1 MADVPTVA
9 FDRADALRR
18 LADETFDVVVV
29 GGGITGAGC
38 ALDAASR
45 GFRTALVERD
55 DFASGTSSK
64 SSKLVH
70 GGLRYLQ
77 QHDVALVYEGL
88 AERQLALR
96 NAPHLVRLLPFLIPI
111 LSRDGLVDR
120 RVARGLGAALWMY
133 DLTGGL
139 RIRKAHRRV
148 DRDGALGLMPTL
160 RPETLA
166 SAYLYY
172 DAQADDARLTLCLA
186 RTAAAR
192 GAVVANRVEVAGVTK
207 GPDDNVRA
215 VTARADGVELT
226 VRTRVVVNATGVWA
240 DALRA
245 LDEGSHPES
254 IRPAKGIHLT
264 VPWAK
269 VRNKIGVIVPVPR
282 DRRSVFVVP
291 WGDFTYVGTTD
302 TDYDGPL
309 DDPQSTPEDVEYLLR
324 ALNRALA
331 VPVGVDDICGTWA
344 GLRPLRRTASSERT
358 ADLSRRHGIRVS
370 TSGMITVTGGKLT
383 TYRRMAAQTIDQAA
397 RLLGTRRK
405 CRTRRLPL
413 LGADGF
419 VVPDPGGEPS
429 VHDHLGGRYGSEA
442 EGVLAL
448 LRADPQRREP
458 LVPGLP
464 YVRGEAIYAVRH
476 EMATTL
482 DDVLS
487 RRTRAR
493 LLARDASRAAALDVA
508 RLLAPELGWDDARVA
523 READEYRASCDRER
537 TSAQLP
543 ETALDASLGA

>member
-1 MADVPTVA
+1 MAPVATVA
-9 FDRADALRR
+9 FDRGDALRR
-18 LADETFDVVVV
+18 LADEPFDVVVV

-45 GFRTALVERD
+45 GFRTALVERG

-77 QHDVALVYEGL
+77 QKDVALVYEGL

-96 NAPHLVRLLPFLIPI
+96 NAPHLVRVLPFLLPI
-111 LSRDGLVDR
+111 LSRDGLLDR
-120 RVARGLGAALWMY
+120 RVARALGAALWMY

-139 RIRKAHRRV
+139 RIHKAHRRI
-148 DRDGALGLMPTL
+148 DRDQALALMPTL

-172 DAQADDARLTLCLA
+172 DAHADDARLTLCLA
-186 RTAAAR
+186 RTAAAH
-192 GAVVANRVEVAGVTK
+192 GAVVANRVEAVGLTK
-207 GPDDNVRA
+207 GADDNVQA
-215 VTARADGVELT
+215 ITLRADGVELT
-226 VRTRVVVNATGVWA
+226 VRTRIVVNATGVWA
-240 DALRA
+240 DTLRA
-245 LDEGSHPES
+245 VDEGGDPES
-254 IRPAKGIHLT
+254 IRPAKGVHLT

-269 VRNKIGVIVPVPR
+269 VRNKIATIVPVPR

-309 DDPQSTPEDVEYLLR
+309 DDPQCTPDDIEYLLR
-324 ALNRALA
+324 ALNRAIA
-331 VPVGVDDICGTWA
+331 QPVGVEDICGTWA
-344 GLRPLRRTASSERT
+344 GLRPLLRTTSDART
-358 ADLSRRHGIRVS
+358 ADLSRRHRVRVS
-370 TSGMITVTGGKLT
+370 TSGVITVTGGKLT
-383 TYRRMAAQTIDQAA
+383 TYRRMAADTIDQAA
-397 RLLGTRRK
+397 RLLGTRTK
-405 CRTRRLPL
+405 CRTRRLKL
-413 LGADGF
+413 LGAEGF
-419 VVPDPGGEPS
+419 VAPDFGDEPS
-429 VHDHLGGRYGSEA
+429 VHDHLGGRYGTQADE
-442 EGVLAL
+442 VLAL
-448 LRADPQRREP
+448 LREDPSRREP

-464 YVRGEAIYAVRH
+464 YLRAEAVYAARH

-493 LLARDASRAAALDVA
+493 LLARDASRAAAGAVA

-523 READEYRASCDRER
+523 READEYRSSVDHER
-537 TSAQLP
+537 GAAQLP
-543 ETALDASLGA
+543 ETALDASLGT